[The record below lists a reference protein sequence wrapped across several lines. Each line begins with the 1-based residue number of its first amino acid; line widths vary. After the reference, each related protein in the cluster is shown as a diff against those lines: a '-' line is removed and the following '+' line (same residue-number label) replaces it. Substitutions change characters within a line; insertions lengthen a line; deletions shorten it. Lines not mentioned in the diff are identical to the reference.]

1 MFARGISI
9 LIGSAVDPGNIPVPR
24 PSDHLVDRCA
34 QAAMRALQARPEYLS
49 PLERMDKPEAW
60 AAVQRRR
67 REQLESFLWV
77 DSNPQILERIVD
89 LCLMICEEPNW
100 SANGAGIEDPG
111 HPAIDFQAAETGMLL
126 AWILH
131 RHGAKLNELCP
142 RLNRVALDA
151 VRRRLLGP
159 ILAHDD
165 YPFMRG
171 SGSRAGLILSDLLLC
186 CLLMEASPSRRQQPV
201 KALLHLLDRLCLTVP
216 NTSLP
221 LVDRLADACALS
233 DLARLLKRL
242 TRGELDLTREV
253 PPPGR
258 LDDLIIPWIGGEYF
272 LDPGGS
278 SMHPEIAGMDMF
290 RLGYLNRDRALC
302 ALGAQLH
309 RAKDRPS
316 ASLSGRILSMEYMR
330 AAEDEF
336 TAPPKLKRA
345 QSEDGGLMV
354 SRVDGLIAAITRGG
368 ARANCGD
375 ITLFAETTPIFGDMG
390 GKIHSLPLLD
400 ETGPLDRPLR
410 VPASDVDFGEDR
422 DMMTI
427 DLTDAYPES
436 AGLSA
441 YQRTLMTMRA
451 DGSVRLVDAFE
462 FMQPPKS
469 VTFRFICARK
479 PLSLRDSVR
488 LGPVSL
494 FWDGDMMPETAE
506 LPGGMHLLR
515 FVLRDPP
522 RRLICGFSLER
533 N

>member
-24 PSDHLVDRCA
+24 PSDVLADRCS
-34 QAAMRALQARPEYLS
+34 QAAVRALQAQPEYLS
-49 PLERMDKPEAW
+49 PLERMEDPETYAKI
-60 AAVQRRR
+60 QRRR

-77 DSNPQILERIVD
+77 DSNPQILEKVVD

-100 SANGAGIEDPG
+100 SAAGAAIEDPL
-111 HPAIDFQAAETGMLL
+111 HPSIDAQAAETGVLL
-126 AWILH
+126 AWIQH
-131 RHGAKLNELCP
+131 RHGLRLRDACP
-142 RLNRVALDA
+142 RLSGVLLDA
-151 VRRRLLGP
+151 VRRRLLSP

-165 YPFMRG
+165 YPFMRSG
-171 SGSRAGLILSDLLLC
+171 SGRAGLILSDLLLC
-186 CLLMEASPSRRQQPV
+186 CLLMESSPSRRQQPV

-221 LVDRLADACALS
+221 LTDRLTDACALS

-253 PPPGR
+253 PPVGR
-258 LDDLIIPWIGGEYF
+258 LDDLLIPWIGGEYF

-290 RLGYLNRDRALC
+290 RLGYLNRDKALC

-309 RAKDRPS
+309 RDNPRAC

-330 AAEDEF
+330 AAEDEYS
-336 TAPPKLKRA
+336 APPRLRRA

-368 ARANCGD
+368 SRANCGD
-375 ITLFAETTPIFGDMG
+375 ITVFAEQNPIFGDMG
-390 GKIHSLPLLD
+390 GMIHSLPLIGD
-400 ETGPLDRPLR
+400 RGPLDRPLR
-410 VPASDVDFGEDR
+410 VPASDVDFGEER

-427 DLTDAYPES
+427 DLTDAYPEDS
-436 AGLSA
+436 MITA
-441 YQRTLMTMRA
+441 YQRTLMTMRS
-451 DGSVRLVDAFE
+451 DGTVRLVDAFE
-462 FMQPPKS
+462 FLQAPQS
-469 VTFRFICARK
+469 VSFCFVCARK
-479 PLSLRDSVR
+479 PLSLRENVR

-494 FWDGDMMPETAE
+494 SWDGDMMPETAE

-515 FVLRDPP
+515 FVLRNPP
-522 RRLICGFSLER
+522 RRLICGFRIER